1 MTKLDNENGAFG
13 SPGIHPRW
21 THGGKDGVGTA
32 YAASSQVWFTLWNG
46 IVTEV
51 YYPTVDM
58 PQMRDVQLL
67 FTDGQSFFHQE
78 TQYLETCIQRMP
90 SCLGYRVQG
99 KDPEGRYAYVKE
111 LIADQT
117 MRGPLW
123 IELAKKAPDTFW
135 LTHEKLRATLAKVA
149 TERER
154 SHTKDT
160 VAR

>member
-1 MTKLDNENGAFG
+1 MAKIRGDNHAFG
-13 SPGIHPRW
+13 WPGLEPRW
-21 THGGKDGVGTA
+21 THGDKDGIGTA
-32 YAASSQVWFTLWNG
+32 YSAASRIWFTVWNG
-46 IVTEV
+46 IVTGV

-90 SCLGYRVQG
+90 SCLGYSVEG